1 LQEVLEGVGSGLFSP
16 SDPNRYRDLVDELLY
31 RDQFMLVPD
40 FDPYSQAQREVD
52 ARWRDRR
59 GWWRASVLNTAG
71 QGWCSSDR
79 AIREYAQDI
88 WGVGVTR

>member
-1 LQEVLEGVGSGLFSP
+1 
-16 SDPNRYRDLVDELLY
+16 
-31 RDQFMLVPD
+31 
-40 FDPYSQAQREVD
+40 QREVD

-59 GWWRASVLNTAG
+59 GWWRASVLTTAG

-88 WGVGVTR
+88 WRIGVTA